1 MTKSTA
7 VLSSNLIM
15 GDVVYPLPRRSNR
28 KAAGIS
34 FDPPSRSVSIQSCC
48 SSHRILAG
56 QESPR
61 WCENVRVR
69 RSRSFQSKL
78 EPGSVAQNLK
88 MKIVR
93 AQGKGYASSPEEP

>member
-15 GDVVYPLPRRSNR
+15 GDVAYPLPRRSNR
-28 KAAGIS
+28 RAAGIS

-48 SSHRILAG
+48 SCHRILAG
-56 QESPR
+56 QENPG
-61 WCENVRVR
+61 WCENVQVR
-69 RSRSFQSKL
+69 RSRSFQSKS
-78 EPGSVAQNLK
+78 EPVSAAQNLK

-93 AQGKGYASSPEEP
+93 TREQGYASSPEEL